1 MMEALEQITTELF
14 SSSGVRILNFGI
26 AQPKHEPENQ
36 LIEVLPSIKVQ
47 RAQEMGAETHFE
59 QKIAARGLHPIMLVK
74 FDYVFTKTL
83 TGEDLFYALLGFS
96 EPIAYR
102 YSLAYTSLQEIQ
114 TIVGKLAPFDEITQ
128 GHMITDEER
137 DLTEL
142 YYQIKAGTTFFRM
155 YFNKNP
161 LPDNLPS
168 C

>member
-1 MMEALEQITTELF
+1 MDALEQITTKLF

-36 LIEVLPSIKVQ
+36 LIEVLPAIKVQ
-47 RAQEMGAETHFE
+47 RAQEMGAETYFE
-59 QKIAARGLHPIMLVK
+59 QKVAGRGLHPIMLVK
-74 FDYVFTKTL
+74 FDHVFSNAL
-83 TGEDLFYALLGFS
+83 TGEDLFYDLLGFS

-114 TIVGKLAPFDEITQ
+114 TIVGKLAPFDEVTQ
-128 GHMITDEER
+128 GHMLIDEAR

-142 YYQIKAGTTFFRM
+142 YYQISAGATLFRL

-161 LPDNLPS
+161 LPSHFPT